1 MRELALDMWG
11 ASLWVAAL
19 AATFLI
25 IQPRIFERSKI
36 TGILLHFCLAIPFF
50 ALASRFIV
58 NDTSIQYVVAFGGE
72 ALPLRYRFAATW
84 AAREGPLLMWV
95 LWLTLLAWIW
105 RKPMA
110 KLENTDSREL
120 RLRLIHGFSLLL
132 ILISISLDPFRKTP
146 EFFFGAGLNELLQTD
161 LMVIHPPLIFLGY
174 SFCIHLSALSISK
187 LFTSSDTNLKQ
198 QFLDIARPGLLI
210 LTLGIGLG
218 GLWAYLILDWGGYW
232 AWDPVET
239 GSLLPWLALVG
250 LVHLR
255 TKPGKTSNE
264 AWIGAGLVAGGLA
277 LFATLVTRAGGV
289 WASSVHTF
297 VTSDD
302 GSSPSDAFSRM
313 ILLKSDNIVGVE
325 VMSYLIIML
334 LFIACWILIIRRR
347 MFEVENQR
355 LGVQVLL
362 LPLIGAFLSLFI
374 GADLYHYIPSEG
386 FLLLIF
392 LFIIID
398 FSSNTNQEINQQ
410 GWIYFRHK
418 YVPTLLIISLATL
431 VLTQQVFF
439 TLIFILFFVPMY
451 YSNDASKEWI
461 WASFGVVL
469 CLASAWSNLIDVL
482 TAGVLLL
489 IFITP
494 WLMQKEQDNDVE
506 FSLFSKK
513 WQQKIALWGSVMIVS
528 SYLILT
534 IVILIASIDSINF
547 EAHELYGAPFILAFT
562 VAMMF
567 YLNRSS
573 EPKNTLF
580 LLIIVILI
588 SFTLSIFFPHALG
601 ADSDSSVS
609 SIIDRGSIAWIY
621 LPMLLVCI
629 GPLFSEI
636 KSQATRKSSKPLLKR
651 IPLAAH
657 IVHLGLVLLIIGHVS
672 TTLLVDRGDASH
684 RVTLIKDEI
693 IIHEGYGYEFNDV
706 HITSQGLEVGDG
718 YVGIEISIYEASGQ
732 EVGKKI
738 GEVEPGMLRFDKTG
752 TARSE
757 VDVLS
762 RWSGD
767 IVFIFDGTQAE
778 GLMQQT
784 QTNGQESI
792 ELVRVTVYNL
802 PASHLVW
809 FGWVTMMFGMT
820 VITYASYSK
829 KASLSK
835 NEGLILQ
842 QE

>member
-1 MRELALDMWG
+1 MWE
-11 ASLWVAAL
+11 ASLWVAAI
-19 AATFLI
+19 AAAFLV

-36 TGILLHFCLAIPFF
+36 AGILLHFCLAIPFF

-58 NDTSIQYVVAFGGE
+58 NDTTIQYVVAFGGE
-72 ALPLRYRFAATW
+72 ALPMRYRFAATW
-84 AAREGPLLMWV
+84 AAREGPILMWV

-105 RKPMA
+105 RKPMTE
-110 KLENTDSREL
+110 LENTASREL
-120 RLRLIHGFSLLL
+120 RLRLVHGFSLLL

-174 SFCIHLSALSISK
+174 SFCIHLSAVSISK
-187 LFTSSDTNLKQ
+187 LFTDSDKGIKQ
-198 QFLDIARPGLLI
+198 QILIIARPGLLI

-250 LVHLR
+250 ILHLR

-264 AWIGAGLVAGGLA
+264 AWIGGGLVAGGLA

-297 VTSDD
+297 VTSEE
-302 GSSPSDAFSRM
+302 GTSPSDAFSRM

-325 VMSYLIIML
+325 VMSYLMIML
-334 LFIACWILIIRRR
+334 LLIACWVLIIRRR
-347 MFEVENQR
+347 IFKIENQS

-362 LPLIGAFLSLFI
+362 LPLVGAFLSLFM
-374 GADLYHYIPSEG
+374 GADLYNYVPSG
-386 FLLLIF
+386 AFLLLIF
-392 LFIIID
+392 IFILID
-398 FSSNTNQEINQQ
+398 FSSDKNQEIKQQ
-410 GWIYFRHK
+410 GWIFFRHK
-418 YVPTLLIISLATL
+418 YFPTLLIISLATL
-431 VLTQQVFF
+431 LLTQQAFF
-439 TLIFILFFVPMY
+439 TLLFTLFFVPMY
-451 YSNDASKEWI
+451 YSNDATKEWI
-461 WASFGVVL
+461 WATFGVVL

-494 WLMQKEQDNDVE
+494 WLMQKEQESDLG

-513 WQQKIALWGSVMIVS
+513 WQQKIALWGSVMVVS
-528 SYLILT
+528 SYLVLT
-534 IVILIASIDSINF
+534 LVILIASIDSVNF

-562 VAMMF
+562 VGMMI
-567 YLNRSS
+567 YLNRDSK
-573 EPKNTLF
+573 PKNIV
-580 LLIIVILI
+580 LLIIFIILI
-588 SFTLSIFFPHALG
+588 SLILSIFFPHALG
-601 ADSDSSVS
+601 ADSNSSVS
-609 SIIDRGSIAWIY
+609 SVIDRGSIAWLY

-636 KSQATRKSSKPLLKR
+636 RKRFAGIKFQSKAKL
-651 IPLAAH
+651 IPLSAH
-657 IVHLGLVLLIIGHVS
+657 VVHLGLILLIIGHVS

-684 RVTLIKDEI
+684 RVTLVKDEI
-693 IIHEGYGYEFNDV
+693 IIHDGYGYEFNEV
-706 HITSQGLEVGDG
+706 HLTSQGLEVGDG
-718 YVGIEISIYEASGQ
+718 YVGIEISVYDVSNQ
-732 EVGKKI
+732 KI
-738 GEVEPGMLRFDKTG
+738 GEKIGQVEPGMLRFDKTG

-784 QTNGQESI
+784 QSSGQDSI

-809 FGWVTMMFGMT
+809 FGWITMMVGMAT
-820 VITYASYSK
+820 VTYAGNTK
-829 KASLSK
+829 KQSLSD
-835 NEGLILQ
+835 NGQLIIE

>member
-1 MRELALDMWG
+1 MWG
-11 ASLWVAAL
+11 ASLWVAAI

-36 TGILLHFCLAIPFF
+36 AGILLHFCLAIPFF

-58 NDTSIQYVVAFGGE
+58 NDTTIQYVVAFGGE
-72 ALPLRYRFAATW
+72 ALPMRYRFAATW
-84 AAREGPLLMWV
+84 AAREGPILMWV

-105 RKPMA
+105 RKPMTE
-110 KLENTDSREL
+110 LENTASREL
-120 RLRLIHGFSLLL
+120 RLRLVHGFSLLL

-174 SFCIHLSALSISK
+174 SFCIHLSAVSISK
-187 LFTSSDTNLKQ
+187 LFTNSDKGIKQ
-198 QFLDIARPGLLI
+198 QILIIARPGLLI

-250 LVHLR
+250 IVHLR

-264 AWIGAGLVAGGLA
+264 AWIGGGLVAGGLA

-297 VTSDD
+297 VTSEE
-302 GSSPSDAFSRM
+302 GTSPSDAFSRM

-325 VMSYLIIML
+325 VMSYLMIML
-334 LFIACWILIIRRR
+334 LLIACWVLIIRRR
-347 MFEVENQR
+347 IFKIENQS

-362 LPLIGAFLSLFI
+362 LPLAGAFLSLFM
-374 GADLYHYIPSEG
+374 GADLYNYIPNEA

-392 LFIIID
+392 IFIIID
-398 FSSNTNQEINQQ
+398 FSSDKKQEIERQ
-410 GWIYFRHK
+410 GWIFFRHK
-418 YVPTLLIISLATL
+418 YVPTLLIISFATL
-431 VLTQQVFF
+431 LLTQQAFF
-439 TLIFILFFVPMY
+439 TLLFTLFFVPMY
-451 YSNDASKEWI
+451 YSNDATKEWI
-461 WASFGVVL
+461 WATFGVVL
-469 CLASAWSNLIDVL
+469 CLTSAWSNLIDVL

-489 IFITP
+489 IFIMP
-494 WLMQKEQDNDVE
+494 WLMQKEQESNLG

-513 WQQKIALWGSVMIVS
+513 WQQKIALWGSVMVVS

-534 IVILIASIDSINF
+534 LVILIASIDSINF

-562 VAMMF
+562 VAMMI
-567 YLNRSS
+567 YLNRDSK
-573 EPKNTLF
+573 PKNIVS
-580 LLIIVILI
+580 LIIFVILLSLI
-588 SFTLSIFFPHALG
+588 LSIFFPHALG
-601 ADSDSSVS
+601 ADSNSSVS
-609 SIIDRGSIAWIY
+609 SLIDRGSIAWIY

-636 KSQATRKSSKPLLKR
+636 RNRFTGTKFQSKAKL
-651 IPLAAH
+651 IPLSAH
-657 IVHLGLVLLIIGHVS
+657 VVHLGLILLIIGHVS

-684 RVTLIKDEI
+684 RVTLVKDEI
-693 IIHEGYGYEFNDV
+693 IIHDGYGYEFNEV
-706 HITSQGLEVGDG
+706 HMTSQGLEVGDG
-718 YVGIEISIYEASGQ
+718 YVGIEISVYDVSGQ
-732 EVGKKI
+732 KI
-738 GEVEPGMLRFDKTG
+738 GEKIGQVEPGMLRFDKTG

-784 QTNGQESI
+784 QSSGQESI

-809 FGWVTMMFGMT
+809 FGWITMMVGMAA
-820 VITYASYSK
+820 VTYAGNSK
-829 KASLSK
+829 RQSLSD
-835 NEGLILQ
+835 NEQLIIE

>member
-1 MRELALDMWG
+1 MGMWG

-25 IQPRIFERSKI
+25 IQPRIFERTKFF
-36 TGILLHFCLAIPFF
+36 GILLHLCLAIPFF

-58 NDTSIQYVVAFGGE
+58 NDTTIQYVVAFGGE

-84 AAREGPLLMWV
+84 AAREGPLLMWI

-105 RKPMA
+105 RKPMTES
-110 KLENTDSREL
+110 ENIESREL
-120 RLRLIHGFSLLL
+120 RLRLIHGFSLVL

-146 EFFFGAGLNELLQTD
+146 EIYFGAGLNELLQTD

-174 SFCIHLSALSISK
+174 SFCIHLSSLSIAK
-187 LFTSSDTNLKQ
+187 LFTNSDTNLKQ
-198 QFLDIARPGLLI
+198 QFLIMARPGLLI
-210 LTLGIGLG
+210 MTLGIGLG

-255 TKPGKTSNE
+255 TRPGRASKE
-264 AWIGAGLVAGGLA
+264 AWIGGGLIAGGLA

-297 VTSDD
+297 VTEED

-313 ILLKSDNIVGVE
+313 ILLKSDAIVGVE

-334 LFIACWILIIRRR
+334 LFIACWILIIKRRI
-347 MFEVENQR
+347 FAIENQG
-355 LGVQVLL
+355 LGMQLL
-362 LPLIGAFLSLFI
+362 FLPLIGAFLSLFI
-374 GADLYHYIPSEG
+374 GADLYHYLPSEA

-392 LFIIID
+392 GFIFID
-398 FSSNTNQEINQQ
+398 FSYDRNQEMIQQ
-410 GWIYFRHK
+410 GWVYFRHK
-418 YVPTLLIISLATL
+418 YCPTLLVITLATFL
-431 VLTQQVFF
+431 LTQQAFF
-439 TLIFILFFVPMY
+439 TLLFTLFFVPMY
-451 YSNDASKEWI
+451 YSKDATKEWM
-461 WASFGVVL
+461 WATYGVVL

-494 WLMQKEQDNDVE
+494 WLMQSEQEDNTE

-513 WQQKIALWGSVMIVS
+513 WQQKIALWGSVMVVS

-567 YLNRSS
+567 YLNRTSA
-573 EPKNTLF
+573 PKNTLI
-580 LLIIVILI
+580 LLILVIVISLV
-588 SFTLSIFFPHALG
+588 LSIFFPHALG
-601 ADSDSSVS
+601 ADSNSSVS

-621 LPMLLVCI
+621 LPMLLICI
-629 GPLFSEI
+629 GPLLFEI
-636 KSQATRKSSKPLLKR
+636 RSQAARKSSKSFFKR

-684 RVTLIKDEI
+684 RVTLVKDEI
-693 IIHEGYGYEFNDV
+693 IIHNEYGYEFNEV
-706 HITSQGLEVGDG
+706 HITSEDLEVGDG
-718 YVGIEISIYEASGQ
+718 YVGIEISVYDVSGQ
-732 EVGKKI
+732 IIGEKI
-738 GEVEPGMLRFDKTG
+738 GEVEPGMLRFDRTG

-767 IVFIFDGTQAE
+767 IVFIFDGTQAD

-784 QTNGQESI
+784 QTSGQESI

-820 VITYASYSK
+820 VITYAGYSK
-829 KASLSK
+829 KDALK
-835 NEGLILQ
+835 RNEQLIFE

>member
-1 MRELALDMWG
+1 MWE
-11 ASLWVAAL
+11 ASLWVAAI
-19 AATFLI
+19 AATSLI

-36 TGILLHFCLAIPFF
+36 AGISLHFCLAIPFF

-58 NDTSIQYVVAFGGE
+58 NDTTIQYVAAFGGE
-72 ALPLRYRFAATW
+72 ALPMRYRFAATW
-84 AAREGPLLMWV
+84 AAREGPILMWV

-105 RKPMA
+105 RKPMTE
-110 KLENTDSREL
+110 LENTTSREL
-120 RLRLIHGFSLLL
+120 RLRLVHGFSLLL

-174 SFCIHLSALSISK
+174 SFCIHLSAVSISK
-187 LFTSSDTNLKQ
+187 LFTNSDKGIKQ
-198 QFLDIARPGLLI
+198 QILIIARPGLLI

-250 LVHLR
+250 IVHLR

-264 AWIGAGLVAGGLA
+264 AWIGGGLVAGGLA

-297 VTSDD
+297 VTSEE
-302 GSSPSDAFSRM
+302 GTSPSDAFSRM

-325 VMSYLIIML
+325 VMSYLMIML
-334 LFIACWILIIRRR
+334 LLIACWVLIIRRR
-347 MFEVENQR
+347 IFKIENQS

-362 LPLIGAFLSLFI
+362 LPLIGAFLSLFM
-374 GADLYHYIPSEG
+374 GADLYNYIPSEA

-392 LFIIID
+392 IFIIID
-398 FSSNTNQEINQQ
+398 FSSDKNQEIEQQ
-410 GWIYFRHK
+410 GWIFFRHK

-431 VLTQQVFF
+431 LLTQQAFF
-439 TLIFILFFVPMY
+439 TLLFTLFFVPMY
-451 YSNDASKEWI
+451 YSNDATKEWI
-461 WASFGVVL
+461 WATFGVVL

-489 IFITP
+489 IFIMP
-494 WLMQKEQDNDVE
+494 WLMQKEQESDLG

-513 WQQKIALWGSVMIVS
+513 WQQKIALWGSVMVVS

-534 IVILIASIDSINF
+534 LVILIASIDSVNF

-567 YLNRSS
+567 YLNRDSK
-573 EPKNTLF
+573 PKNIVS
-580 LLIIVILI
+580 LIIFVILLSLI
-588 SFTLSIFFPHALG
+588 LSIFFPHALG
-601 ADSDSSVS
+601 ADSNSSVS
-609 SIIDRGSIAWIY
+609 SVIDRGSIAWIY

-636 KSQATRKSSKPLLKR
+636 RKRFAGAKFQSKAKL
-651 IPLAAH
+651 IPLSAH
-657 IVHLGLVLLIIGHVS
+657 VVHLGLILLIIGHVS

-684 RVTLIKDEI
+684 RVTLVKDEI
-693 IIHEGYGYEFNDV
+693 IIHDGYGYEFNEV
-706 HITSQGLEVGDG
+706 HLTSQDLEVGDG
-718 YVGIEISIYEASGQ
+718 YVGIEISVYDVSGQ
-732 EVGKKI
+732 KI
-738 GEVEPGMLRFDKTG
+738 GEKIGQVEPGMLRFDKTG

-784 QTNGQESI
+784 QSSGQDSI

-809 FGWVTMMFGMT
+809 FGWITMMVGMAA
-820 VITYASYSK
+820 VTYAGNSK
-829 KASLSK
+829 KQSLSD
-835 NEGLILQ
+835 NEQLIIE

>member
-1 MRELALDMWG
+1 MWE
-11 ASLWVAAL
+11 ASLWVAAI
-19 AATFLI
+19 AATSLI

-36 TGILLHFCLAIPFF
+36 AGISLHFCLAIPFF

-58 NDTSIQYVVAFGGE
+58 NDTTIQYVAAFGGE
-72 ALPLRYRFAATW
+72 ALPMRYRFAATW
-84 AAREGPLLMWV
+84 AAREGPILMWV

-105 RKPMA
+105 RKPMTE
-110 KLENTDSREL
+110 LENTTSREL
-120 RLRLIHGFSLLL
+120 RLRLVHGFSLLL

-146 EFFFGAGLNELLQTD
+146 EFFFGTGLNELLQTD

-174 SFCIHLSALSISK
+174 SFCIHLSAVSISK
-187 LFTSSDTNLKQ
+187 LFTNSDKGIKQ
-198 QFLDIARPGLLI
+198 QILIIARPGLLI

-250 LVHLR
+250 IVHLR

-264 AWIGAGLVAGGLA
+264 AWIGGGLVAGGLA

-297 VTSDD
+297 VTSEE
-302 GSSPSDAFSRM
+302 GTSPSDAFSRM

-325 VMSYLIIML
+325 VMSYLMIML
-334 LFIACWILIIRRR
+334 LLIACWVLIIRRR
-347 MFEVENQR
+347 IFKIENQS

-362 LPLIGAFLSLFI
+362 LPLIGAFLSLFM
-374 GADLYHYIPSEG
+374 GADLYNYIPSEA

-392 LFIIID
+392 IFIIID
-398 FSSNTNQEINQQ
+398 FSSDKNQEIEQQ
-410 GWIYFRHK
+410 GWIFFRHK

-431 VLTQQVFF
+431 LLTQQAFF
-439 TLIFILFFVPMY
+439 TLLFTLFFVPMY
-451 YSNDASKEWI
+451 YSNDATKEWI
-461 WASFGVVL
+461 WATFGVVL

-489 IFITP
+489 IFIMP
-494 WLMQKEQDNDVE
+494 WLMQKEQESDLG

-513 WQQKIALWGSVMIVS
+513 WQQKIALWGSVMVVS

-534 IVILIASIDSINF
+534 LVILIASIDSVNF

-567 YLNRSS
+567 YLNRDSK
-573 EPKNTLF
+573 PKNIVS
-580 LLIIVILI
+580 LIIFVILLSLI
-588 SFTLSIFFPHALG
+588 LSIFFPHALG
-601 ADSDSSVS
+601 ADSNSSVS
-609 SIIDRGSIAWIY
+609 SVIDRGSIAWIY

-636 KSQATRKSSKPLLKR
+636 RKRFAGAKFQSKAKL
-651 IPLAAH
+651 IPLSAH
-657 IVHLGLVLLIIGHVS
+657 VVHLGLILLIIGHVS

-684 RVTLIKDEI
+684 RVTLVKDEI
-693 IIHEGYGYEFNDV
+693 IIHDGYGYEFNEV
-706 HITSQGLEVGDG
+706 HLTSQDLEVGDG
-718 YVGIEISIYEASGQ
+718 YVGIEISVYDVSGQ
-732 EVGKKI
+732 KI
-738 GEVEPGMLRFDKTG
+738 GEKIGQVEPGMLRFDKTG

-784 QTNGQESI
+784 QSSGQDSI

-809 FGWVTMMFGMT
+809 FGWITMMVGMAA
-820 VITYASYSK
+820 VTYAGNSK
-829 KASLSK
+829 KQSLSD
-835 NEGLILQ
+835 NEQLIIE